1 MVHLKKQQ
9 KLYLVLLMK
18 IKDLNKSLL
27 RIMGNVL
34 LYPIINILCKTYK
47 IKKNIP
53 QKTQELL
60 NLDKPFVIAFWHGT
74 MLANWYVN
82 RNKNITA
89 LVSPSKDGELL
100 SKILI
105 KWGYNLQR
113 GSSNKSGKESL
124 DILVSKA
131 KNGNSIAITPDGP
144 RGPAK
149 EFKAGAVIIAKKGN
163 LPLILVG
170 VKNKNLYRFN
180 NSWDKF
186 ELPKPFSKILL
197 SYSEPI
203 YIDNNLSYEET
214 AVIIDECKNKL
225 IKLESLEF

>member
-1 MVHLKKQQ
+1 
-9 KLYLVLLMK
+9 MK
-18 IKDLNKSLL
+18 IKEIKKSIL
-27 RIMGNVL
+27 RILGNVL
-34 LYPIINILCKTYK
+34 LYSVINILCKTYK
-47 IKKNIP
+47 IQKNIP
-53 QKTQELL
+53 PKTLEILESR
-60 NLDKPFVIAFWHGT
+60 KAFVIAFWHGT

-100 SKILI
+100 SKILH

-124 DILVSKA
+124 DILVEKA
-131 KNGNSIAITPDGP
+131 KSGNSIAITPDGP

-170 VKNKNLYRFN
+170 VKNKNLYLFK

-186 ELPKPFSKILL
+186 ELPKPFSKIVLN
-197 SYSEPI
+197 YSEPI
-203 YIDNNLSYEET
+203 YIKNDLSYEET
-214 AVIIDECKNKL
+214 SVIIDECKNKL
-225 IKLESLEF
+225 NKLESLEY